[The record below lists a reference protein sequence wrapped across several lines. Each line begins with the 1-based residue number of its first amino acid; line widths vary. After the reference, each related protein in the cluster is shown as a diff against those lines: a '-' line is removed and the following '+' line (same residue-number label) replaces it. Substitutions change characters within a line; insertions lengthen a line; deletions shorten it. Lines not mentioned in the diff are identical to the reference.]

1 MKKVRVE
8 NLETLRE
15 IQSDTK
21 YVIDKGDYEIGVSQT
36 HERFLYLSNND
47 GSVKRIAFLLENLK
61 NVVMD
66 FSGSTLT
73 FQGRITP
80 FIIRDCVNVTLKNF
94 TVAYDRPFFTCGKT
108 LEHGGDYAKIRIDS
122 KKFPYRIEN
131 GAMIAYGKYW
141 EKSLA
146 EGINLFIEIDNE
158 HKQPAYNTGI
168 ILPLIGNEVTR
179 HPTPP
184 IYQTVWRAEETG
196 EEGVVALYGDFSFL
210 TGNNR
215 FVITHEERWNCVL
228 AAIDSKDILLQDVT
242 ILESG
247 AMGALFQCCEN
258 VALNGVIARARA
270 DEAYLIS
277 TNCDASHFVNCRGKV
292 TLENCVFENMMD
304 DGGNFHGIYTVAKG
318 KRENTVIATLSH
330 FQQHGVN
337 VYKAGD
343 IIEISS
349 PDMQKRKEFTVQ
361 SAQPLSPV
369 EILLTLDGDMDFID
383 EGYIVDNKTA
393 FPEIH
398 IKNCRTGNNRPRGF
412 LLNSN
417 KKTVVEGCTFYNSDV
432 GIAISG
438 DNSYWFEATGVRD
451 VTIKNNVFDNCG
463 YHCSN
468 YAMFVRAEIKAN
480 PKIPDYHRGI
490 NVKNNLF
497 KTFSGGCAYVAN
509 CMDFTFENN
518 VVEKTADFPERS
530 LHAPVEYGEK

>member
-15 IQSDTK
+15 IQSDTR

-158 HKQPAYNTGI
+158 HKRPAYNTGI

-215 FVITHEERWNCVL
+215 F
-228 AAIDSKDILLQDVT
+228 
-242 ILESG
+242 
-247 AMGALFQCCEN
+247 
-258 VALNGVIARARA
+258 
-270 DEAYLIS
+270 
-277 TNCDASHFVNCRGKV
+277 
-292 TLENCVFENMMD
+292 
-304 DGGNFHGIYTVAKG
+304 
-318 KRENTVIATLSH
+318 
-330 FQQHGVN
+330 
-337 VYKAGD
+337 
-343 IIEISS
+343 
-349 PDMQKRKEFTVQ
+349 
-361 SAQPLSPV
+361 
-369 EILLTLDGDMDFID
+369 
-383 EGYIVDNKTA
+383 
-393 FPEIH
+393 
-398 IKNCRTGNNRPRGF
+398 
-412 LLNSN
+412 
-417 KKTVVEGCTFYNSDV
+417 
-432 GIAISG
+432 
-438 DNSYWFEATGVRD
+438 
-451 VTIKNNVFDNCG
+451 CG
-463 YHCSN
+463 YC
-468 YAMFVRAEIKAN
+468 
-480 PKIPDYHRGI
+480 P
-490 NVKNNLF
+490 
-497 KTFSGGCAYVAN
+497 
-509 CMDFTFENN
+509 
-518 VVEKTADFPERS
+518 
-530 LHAPVEYGEK
+530 